1 MNWIYLPISL
11 FLVFILGLSTHIT
24 LIELGALRLWASNGS
39 GRLSIA
45 SELDTGSSAIDLWP
59 TRGSPAVRDSIVEIT
74 LHRSAPGS
82 FPMERFNIS
91 AMADGTDSRP
101 NYYRF
106 GVEGDTPE
114 SQRGIIFCFE
124 SFLGERASCRLMI
137 DRRGVFVNDSP
148 DETPQNW
155 RKL

>member
-1 MNWIYLPISL
+1 MKSL
-11 FLVFILGLSTHIT
+11 IALFFGSVIGCAVGYASNN
-24 LIELGALRLWASNGS
+24 LIELGSLRMWAVNGS
-39 GRLSIA
+39 GRLGIA
-45 SELDTGSSAIDLWP
+45 SKLDNGSSAIDLWP
-59 TRGSPAVRDSIVEIT
+59 TTGSTATKDSIAEIT
-74 LHRSAPGS
+74 LHRTAPGS

-114 SQRGIIFCFE
+114 NQRGIIFCFE

-137 DRRGVFVNDSP
+137 SRDGTFINDAP
-148 DETPQNW
+148 NEEPQRW